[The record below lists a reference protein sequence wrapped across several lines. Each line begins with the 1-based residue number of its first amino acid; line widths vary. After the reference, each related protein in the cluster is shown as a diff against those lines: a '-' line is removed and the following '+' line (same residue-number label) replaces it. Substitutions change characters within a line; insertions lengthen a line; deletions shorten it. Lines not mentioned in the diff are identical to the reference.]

1 MGKIVTLA
9 RKVVERWD
17 WTQNVYFDEMNNFL
31 EEGIPVLPLVFKIID
46 IIELIDLRYLAIIG
60 LE

>member
-9 RKVVERWD
+9 MKVVERWD

-31 EEGIPVLPLVFKIID
+31 EEGIPALPLVFKVID
-46 IIELIDLRYLAIIG
+46 IIELIGSRYLTIG
-60 LE
+60 LKY

>member
-31 EEGIPVLPLVFKIID
+31 EEGIPVLHLVFKVIY
-46 IIELIDLRYLAIIG
+46 IIELIDSRYSI
-60 LE
+60 

>member
-31 EEGIPVLPLVFKIID
+31 EEGIPVLPLVFKVID
-46 IIELIDLRYLAIIG
+46 IIELIDSRYLTTVLG
-60 LE
+60 